1 MVEVGE
7 FSLGCCDIYLRVS
20 EAKVFM
26 PQMGFARR
34 GVGGDKNGRQKNTVS
49 VDSSHSPHRNHNAHR
64 EGRYRGPPRGE
75 GIRLLEH
82 GQQSLHPRM
91 LLYGYSPEVAAL
103 AHFFPTLH
111 FVFLAIDE

>member
-103 AHFFPTLH
+103 AHFLPALH